1 MTKISVRSLPS
12 SFPFARWRRLPLSAR
27 WSLAVLGSLVTV
39 LGVPD
44 FAPPLV
50 YPAWFYRVKYYTA
63 VGGQPDRAAAARR
76 IVRTNPFYDQRHA
89 LLLDMGQ
96 SAATPR
102 LGLYDLRRQ
111 RCLFRTRALHG
122 RGSGQEFARSFS
134 NRSGSRQTS
143 LGRYVVVATYR
154 GRFGRAYRLA
164 GLVAS
169 NDHALARGI
178 VLHSSAYVR
187 PGRLACSEGCPA
199 VSEAALRTL
208 RPYLREG
215 TLLWI
220 YR

>member
-1 MTKISVRSLPS
+1 MTEPPASSPPASL
-12 SFPFARWRRLPLSAR
+12 PFARRRCLSPAG
-27 WSLAVLGSLVTV
+27 WSLAVPVMLLAA
-39 LGVPD
+39 LGVL
-44 FAPPLV
+44 ASNLRSV

-63 VGGQPDRAAAARR
+63 VEGQSDRVAAARR
-76 IVRTNPFYDQRHA
+76 IVRANPFYDHRHA
-89 LLLDMGQ
+89 LLLDMSQ
-96 SAATPR
+96 SAARPR

-111 RCLFRTRALHG
+111 RCLFRTQALHG

-134 NRSGSRQTS
+134 NRPNSRQTS
-143 LGRYVVVATYR
+143 LGRYVVVATYK
-154 GRFGRAYRLA
+154 GRYGRAYRLA
-164 GLVAS
+164 GLESS

-187 PGRLACSEGCPA
+187 PGGLARSEGCPA
-199 VSEAALRTL
+199 VSEVALRTL